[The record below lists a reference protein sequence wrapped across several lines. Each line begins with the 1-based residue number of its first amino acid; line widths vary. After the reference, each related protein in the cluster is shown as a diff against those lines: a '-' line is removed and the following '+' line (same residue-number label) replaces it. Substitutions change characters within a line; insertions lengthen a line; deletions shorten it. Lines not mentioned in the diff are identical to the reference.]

1 VDANESTDAA
11 DPAEPMESTEQAE
24 PTEPIERTEPTEPIE
39 RIDPSLAIERSEALE
54 RGDPGVFMLSGLTP
68 QVVPPPTPQVSATR

>member
-11 DPAEPMESTEQAE
+11 EPAEPMESTEQAE

-54 RGDPGVFMLSGLTP
+54 RSDPGVFNGVTP
-68 QVVPPPTPQVSATR
+68 QTVLPPTPHVSATR